1 MIDRVGFWI
10 ARDAWPV
17 LRAASL
23 APERLQAL
31 ARARLTRILRAAA
44 TVPFYRERLD
54 AAGVGD
60 DDLMLELCPEQVLE
74 AVAPATKADLR
85 AAGGDVLLGGR
96 VRPEWRSS
104 SSSGST
110 GEPFRVYYE
119 PRAWATLK
127 ILVKLRARSA
137 CGTRPTDRV
146 ALLDAVPPSDGAI
159 GGAGR
164 VARISIL
171 QPASRVAAELA
182 AFGPDTI
189 YGLPSALLE
198 AGEEL
203 RASGARLRVRRIFTS
218 GELLRPAVRQ
228 AITGAYGAPVF
239 DVYGSSETK
248 EIAWE
253 CPAGGMHINAD
264 VVRLEVLDEANRP
277 VPGGVEGNL
286 VATLLVNRAMPLL
299 RYRIGDRGSL
309 LTERCACGHAFPL
322 LGIVTGRRADMLV
335 LEGGHRVSTYAL
347 TCAMEQ
353 VGDVLR
359 YQVTQLEPRRL
370 RVRAILE
377 SDADRSYVAGRIRSV
392 IRGEVAPYVETE
404 VEFVDRLPAGPRA
417 KFRVVEPLPSLEIA

>member
-1 MIDRVGFWI
+1 MNRVGFWI

-17 LRAASL
+17 LRATRL
-23 APERLQAL
+23 DPEQLEAL
-31 ARARLTRILRAAA
+31 ARKRLTRMLRTAA
-44 TVPFYRERLD
+44 TVPFYRRRLD
-54 AAGVGD
+54 AVGVGD
-60 DDLMLELCPEQVLE
+60 DGLMMELCPDQVLE
-74 AVAPATKADLR
+74 ALAPVTKAELR
-85 AAGGDVLLGGR
+85 EAGGDVLLGGR

-137 CGTRPTDRV
+137 CGIRPTDRV
-146 ALLDAVPPSDGAI
+146 ALLDPVPPSERALGP
-159 GGAGR
+159 GGR
-164 VARISIL
+164 VARISVL
-171 QPASRVAAELA
+171 QPAAQVAAELA
-182 AFGPDTI
+182 AFAPDTV

-198 AGEEL
+198 AGQEL
-203 RASGARLRVRRIFTS
+203 RSAGARLRVRRIFTS
-218 GELLRPAVRQ
+218 GELLRPAVRH
-228 AITGAYGAPVF
+228 AIAEAFSAPVY

-264 VVRLEVLDEANRP
+264 VVRVEVLNEANRP
-277 VPGGVEGNL
+277 VPSGIEGNL

-309 LTERCACGHAFPL
+309 LAERCECRHPFPL
-322 LGIVTGRRADMLV
+322 LGVVTGRRADMLV
-335 LEGGHRVSTYAL
+335 LEGGHRVSPYAL
-347 TCAMEQ
+347 TCAMER

-359 YQVTQLEPRRL
+359 YQVTQLEPARL
-370 RVRAILE
+370 RVRAILDG
-377 SDADRSYVAGRIRSV
+377 DADRSQVAGRIRSI
-392 IRGEVAPYVETE
+392 IRREVAPFLETE

-417 KFRVVEPLPSLEIA
+417 KFRVVEPLSSLEIA

>member
-1 MIDRVGFWI
+1 MTDRIGFWI

-17 LRAASL
+17 LRAARL
-23 APERLQAL
+23 DPERLEEL
-31 ARARLTRILRAAA
+31 ARKRLTRMLRTAAA
-44 TVPFYRERLD
+44 VPLYRGRLD
-54 AAGVGD
+54 RAGVGD
-60 DDLMLELCPEQVLE
+60 DHLMMELCPEQVLE
-74 AVAPATKADLR
+74 ALAPVTKAELR
-85 AAGGDVLLGGR
+85 AAGGDALLGGR

-146 ALLDAVPPSDGAI
+146 ALLDAVPPSGSQV

-164 VARISIL
+164 VARIGIL
-171 QPASRVAAELA
+171 QPAARVAAELA
-182 AFGPDTI
+182 AFAPDTI
-189 YGLPSALLE
+189 YGLPSALVE

-203 RASGARLRVRRIFTS
+203 RAHGARLGVKRVFTS
-218 GELLRPAVRQ
+218 GELLRPAVRE
-228 AITGAYGAPVF
+228 AIAEAFRARVF

-253 CPAGGMHINAD
+253 CPAGGMHLNAD
-264 VVRLEVLDEANRP
+264 VVRLEVLDESDEP
-277 VPGGVEGNL
+277 VSRGVEGNL
-286 VATLLVNRAMPLL
+286 VATVLVNRAMPLL
-299 RYRIGDRGSL
+299 RYRLGDRGSL
-309 LTERCACGHAFPL
+309 LDQRCECGHPFPL
-322 LGIVTGRRADMLV
+322 LGVVTGRRADMLV
-335 LEGGHRVSTYAL
+335 LEGGHRVSPYAV
-347 TCAMEQ
+347 TCAMEG
-353 VGDVLR
+353 VGQVLR
-359 YQVTQLEPRRL
+359 YQVTQLEPARL

-377 SDADRSYVAGRIRSV
+377 GTADRGQVAHRIRSV
-392 IRGEVAPYVETE
+392 LRREVAHSLETE